1 MIGRLRGRVD
11 GRGEGWVL
19 VDVGGVGYMVEGSAR
34 LMDGCPPDGEAVS
47 LAIETY
53 VREDQF
59 RLFGFLSEEERS
71 WFRLLMGVQ
80 GVGAKVA
87 LAIQSVLSPADLVQ
101 AVAAE
106 DKAMVARAP
115 GVGPKVA
122 QRIVQE
128 LKDKVP
134 ETAFGAVAGAGAGVG
149 TPASQAHLDAM
160 SALTNLGYQRAEAH
174 RALQAAGA
182 ASAGEADA
190 SAETLIRKALKEL
203 AK

>member
-11 GRGEGWVL
+11 GHGDNWVL
-19 VDVGGVGYMVEGSAR
+19 IDVGGVGYMVEGSPR
-34 LMDGCPPDGEAVS
+34 MMDNLPADGEAVS

-53 VREDQF
+53 VREDQL
-59 RLFGFLSEEERS
+59 RLFGFLNEEDRS
-71 WFRLLMGVQ
+71 WFRLLMSVQ

-87 LAIQSVLSPADLVQ
+87 LAIQGVLSGAELSQ

-122 QRIVQE
+122 QRIVTE

-134 ETAFGAVAGAGAGVG
+134 EAQFGVV
-149 TPASQAHLDAM
+149 TPQSDVSEISKALGEAL
-160 SALTNLGYQRAEAH
+160 SALTNLGYPRAQANAGLMAARAKLDDAESSVEA
-174 RALQAAGA
+174 
-182 ASAGEADA
+182 
-190 SAETLIRKALKEL
+190 LIKQALKEL
-203 AK
+203 V